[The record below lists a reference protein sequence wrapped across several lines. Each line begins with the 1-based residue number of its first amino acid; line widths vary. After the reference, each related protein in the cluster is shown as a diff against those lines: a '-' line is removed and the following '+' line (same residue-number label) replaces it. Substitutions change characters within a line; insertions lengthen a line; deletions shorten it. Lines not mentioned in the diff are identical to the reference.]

1 MMHSTLAMTA
11 AVWRMEYPSL
21 ESSIQLEGIRQKGD
35 AMREI
40 GVRLAC
46 ASSVRKD
53 YEITF
58 LMFTMSTLAIVEV
71 CRIPTVKPAVC

>member
-11 AVWRMEYPSL
+11 AVWRMEHPSL
-21 ESSIQLEGIRQKGD
+21 EYSIQLKGIRQKGN

-46 ASSVRKD
+46 ASSVRND
-53 YEITF
+53 YDIHS
-58 LMFTMSTLAIVEV
+58 LMSTMSTLEIVEV
-71 CRIPTVKPAVC
+71 SLIPIAKPAFH